1 MRTILSNLLA
11 AAAIAALSACGNSR
25 PVPEDHLEAKAPSNE
40 AAQRLATAWD
50 GNWITLSGR
59 VVGTGADRFHLD
71 YGSGRVTVEM
81 DDWDWFLEGRA
92 LFPGDEVTVT
102 GRIDDDLY
110 EQKKIEAS
118 SVYVKTLGSIFY
130 ANPQDEED
138 LAGANIYV
146 PGTPGWVV
154 ATGVVSGIE
163 GREFSIGASTGD
175 LQVDTA
181 GMSDNPLDAQG
192 RFQVKAG
199 DRVQVWGRL
208 NMDPR
213 ERAEIMAEGMAALKA
228 DRTKS
233 QPQGQAP
240 GQAEGQAKGQPQ
252 GVPAS

>member
-1 MRTILSNLLA
+1 MRTIVSNLLA
-11 AAAIAALSACGNSR
+11 AAAIAALSACGNGR
-25 PVPEDHLEAKAPSNE
+25 EVPENHLEPRTQGNE

-59 VVGTGADRFHLD
+59 VVGTGAKRFQLD
-71 YGSGRVTVEM
+71 YGSGRLTVEM

-92 LFPGDEVTVT
+92 LLPGDEVTVT

-118 SVYVKTLGSIFY
+118 SVYVKTLGSVFY

-138 LAGANIYV
+138 LAGANVYV

-154 ATGVVSGIE
+154 ASGIVSAIE
-163 GREFSIGASTGD
+163 GREFSIGASTGN
-175 LQVDTA
+175 LRVDTA
-181 GMSDNPLDAQG
+181 GMSDNPLDSEG

-208 NMDPR
+208 NMDPK
-213 ERAEIMAEGMAALKA
+213 EQAEIMAEGLASLKP

-233 QPQGQAP
+233 QAQAP
-240 GQAEGQAKGQPQ
+240 AQNRAEAQPP
-252 GVPAS
+252 GTPAS